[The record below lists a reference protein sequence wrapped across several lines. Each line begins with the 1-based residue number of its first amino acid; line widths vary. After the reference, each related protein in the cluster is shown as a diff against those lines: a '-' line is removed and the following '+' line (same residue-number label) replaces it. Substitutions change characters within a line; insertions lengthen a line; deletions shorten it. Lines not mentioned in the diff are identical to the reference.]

1 MQKKL
6 NSLVRLIK
14 SGDATA
20 FEEFYN
26 STYRLLYSVAYG
38 VLRRKDLTEDA
49 VQESFV
55 AIYKTAKNID
65 IDKYNIINYM
75 YTIAKNKALNI
86 LKKQK
91 PYADIDDEVLINS
104 LGDKSVTSHM
114 SITILDDCREILTE
128 SEYEIV
134 VLSQIKGYKR
144 REIAEML
151 NSNINTVTWR
161 YQQALKKL
169 KKVIKEGDYEF

>member
-6 NSLVRLIK
+6 NNLVK
-14 SGDATA
+14 SMQNGDATA
-20 FEEFYN
+20 FEDFYN

-38 VLRRKDLTEDA
+38 ILRRKDLTEDA

-55 AIYKTAKNID
+55 AIYKGMKKID
-65 IDKYNIINYM
+65 VDNYNIINYV

-104 LGDKSVTSHM
+104 LGDNNATPRQCASL
-114 SITILDDCREILTE
+114 LDDCRKIL
-128 SEYEIV
+128 SADEYEIV
-134 VLSQIKGYKR
+134 VLSLIKGFKR
-144 REIAEML
+144 REIAEMFG
-151 NSNINTVTWR
+151 SNTNTITWR

-169 KKVIKEGDYEF
+169 KKVIKEGDYEL

>member
-6 NSLVRLIK
+6 NNLMKLIK
-14 SGDATA
+14 DGDAAA

-26 STYRLLYSVAYG
+26 NTYRLLYSVAYG

-55 AIYKTAKNID
+55 AIYKTANNID
-65 IDKYNIINYM
+65 IDKYNIINYI

-104 LGDKSVTSHM
+104 LGDKSATPRAGIS
-114 SITILDDCREILTE
+114 ILDDCRKILTD

-134 VLSQIKGYKR
+134 ILSQIKGYKR

-151 NSNINTVTWR
+151 NSNINTITWR

-169 KKVIKEGDYEF
+169 KKNIKEGDYEF